1 MYLVYI
7 LQSGNRHSYIGMTN
21 DFFKN
26 GNNIIKY

>member
-7 LQSGNRHSYIGMTN
+7 LQSGNHSYIGMTN
-21 DFFKN
+21 DFLKF